1 MKNNR
6 IRPIVIGIFRKNDR
20 ILVAEGY
27 DSVKGDYFYRP
38 IGGGIEFG
46 ELSKTTLIREI
57 REEIQAEITNIS
69 FLGTVENLFTFN
81 GRTGHEIV
89 MVYEA
94 EFVDSTFY
102 QKDRFNG
109 IEDDGSIF
117 KLYWKP
123 LREFQQGKLRL
134 VPEGLLELIKK

>member
-94 EFVDSTFY
+94 DFVDLTFY
-102 QKDRFNG
+102 QRDEFDG
-109 IEDDGSIF
+109 VEDDGSII
-117 KLYWKP
+117 KLYWK
-123 LREFQQGKLRL
+123 RIGEFQQGKLRL